1 MIQCCKGERMERYY
15 SYNQFLRER
24 FGEKVYKICLNGG
37 FTCPNRDGTVGTGGC
52 IFCSAGGSGEYAADP
67 RYSVADQIAIG
78 KSQSRRKYFGHKF
91 IAYFQPFT
99 NTYAPVDRLRAL
111 YEEAAAPDEVVALA
125 IGTRPDCLGE
135 EVLSLLGEINERK
148 PVFLELGLQT
158 CHDST
163 ARFLNRGY
171 ETAVFTEAVR
181 DCAARGI
188 RVTAHLILGLPGE
201 TEAMQSET
209 INYINAL
216 PVSGVKLSMLT
227 VLKHTRLAELY
238 DEEPFPLFTLEE
250 YARQVTARIEELNPH
265 TVIERITG
273 DGPRNLLIAPLWSLE
288 KRKVLNHIHRQM
300 KRSDSF
306 QGKRCR
312 TIT

>member
-1 MIQCCKGERMERYY
+1 MERYY
-15 SYNQFLRER
+15 SYNRFLRER

-52 IFCSAGGSGEYAADP
+52 IFCSEGGSGEYAADP
-67 RYSVADQIAIG
+67 QRSVSEQIRLG
-78 KSQSRRKYFGHKF
+78 KSQSRRKYSGGKY

-99 NTYAPVDRLRAL
+99 NTYAPVTRLRAL
-111 YEEAAAPDEVVALA
+111 YEEAAAPDEIVALA

-135 EVLSLLGEINERK
+135 EVLSLLGEINARK

-171 ETAVFTEAVR
+171 ETAVFTKAVLA
-181 DCAARGI
+181 CAARGI

-209 INYINAL
+209 IDYINAL
-216 PVSGVKLSMLT
+216 PVSGVKLSMLC

-238 DEEPFPLFTLEE
+238 AEEPFSLFTPEE
-250 YARQVTARIEELNPH
+250 YARQVTARIEELSPDK
-265 TVIERITG
+265 VVERITG
-273 DGPRNLLIAPLWSLE
+273 DGPRDLLIAPLWSLD
-288 KRKVLNHIHRQM
+288 KRRVLNCIHRQM
-300 KRSDSF
+300 QRSDSR
-306 QGKRCR
+306 QGKRCKPLS
-312 TIT
+312 